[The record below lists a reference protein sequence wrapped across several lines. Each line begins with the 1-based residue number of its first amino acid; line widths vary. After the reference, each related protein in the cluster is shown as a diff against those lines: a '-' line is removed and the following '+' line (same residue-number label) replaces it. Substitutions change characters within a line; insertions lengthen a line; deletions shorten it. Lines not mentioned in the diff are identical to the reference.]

1 MMGAISI
8 SAYGIVLAV
17 SYLLGIFLFWRWG
30 RREGFSSDDLFDL
43 ALVSSLAAIAGGKL
57 PPMLLAISSDFFW
70 SGAIMAG
77 AISLLVF
84 ASFKRWSFFRL
95 LGLTALAL
103 SFAEAAGFIGLAF
116 LEIQSPWMAAGGAVR
131 AGLVY
136 FVYRRFSPELTIFL
150 YLMLEGFL
158 LYFSR
163 GYLSLALAGAG
174 VIGLVWIAIRKRF
187 KVKRRNGK

>member
-1 MMGAISI
+1 MQNIYEVQSSNKRRSTLIVILFFIFISLVIYVLSRAISV
-8 SAYGIVLAV
+8 YMG
-17 SYLLGIFLFWRWG
+17 Y
-30 RREGFSSDDLFDL
+30 EM
-43 ALVSSLAAIAGGKL
+43 GGL
-57 PPMLLAISSDFFW
+57 
-70 SGAIMAG
+70 
-77 AISLLVF
+77 
-84 ASFKRWSFFRL
+84 
-95 LGLTALAL
+95 
-103 SFAEAAGFIGLAF
+103 GFIGLAF